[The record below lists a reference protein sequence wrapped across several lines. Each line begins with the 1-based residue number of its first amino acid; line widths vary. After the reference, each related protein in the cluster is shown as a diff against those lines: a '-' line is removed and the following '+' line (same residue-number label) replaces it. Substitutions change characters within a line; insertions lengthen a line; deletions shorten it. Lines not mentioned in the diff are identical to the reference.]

1 MRLDLAI
8 CMGALL
14 LSDVG
19 SDLLGASL
27 DGFFVRLIQSSLLCG
42 VIPMS
47 RLYVVRFKRA
57 RDRGEWACLVVSVT
71 VPRYCT
77 EVVGVGIGGATA
89 PGPSGP
95 PRMDQAYRPNNRFC
109 PHAMSPYH

>member
-1 MRLDLAI
+1 MRFRFGDLHGGIA
-8 CMGALL
+8 

-57 RDRGEWACLVVSVT
+57 RDRGEWACPVVPVT
-71 VPRYCT
+71 VPRYCM
-77 EVVGVGIGGATA
+77 EVVGVGIVGATA

-109 PHAMSPYH
+109 PHAM